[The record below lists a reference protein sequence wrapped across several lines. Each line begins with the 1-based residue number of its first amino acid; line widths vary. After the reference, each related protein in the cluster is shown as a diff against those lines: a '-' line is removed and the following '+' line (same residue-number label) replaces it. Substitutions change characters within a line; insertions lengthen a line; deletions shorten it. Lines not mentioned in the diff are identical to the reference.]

1 MNAFA
6 MEAVVNVL
14 ISNRFFPSE
23 GDEA

>member
-6 MEAVVNVL
+6 METVVNVL

-23 GDEA
+23 GDDA